1 MDVLLMRFLTIT
13 ILPLYITID
22 EKSTSI
28 AVAQKKMRNNH
39 FIEVV
44 NHYSILLEFTLFFYK
59 FKTLSRLGKP
69 PID

>member
-28 AVAQKKMRNNH
+28 AVAQKKNEKQSFH
-39 FIEVV
+39 WSSE
-44 NHYSILLEFTLFFYK
+44 SLLNFVRIHIIFL
-59 FKTLSRLGKP
+59 
-69 PID
+69 